1 MRNESPPDIDRQVRD
16 ALACRPETVA
26 RIAAGAMAGAARRSS
41 RRWTM
46 GLAATAATALIATA
60 VALWP
65 SRPEPAPVAHLSLSG
80 SFTDGVLVVPLPDGS
95 VSIAGDGSRDDRP
108 PDGCGIVLVEGDFK

>member
-16 ALACRPETVA
+16 AFACRPEAVR
-26 RIAAGAMAGAARRSS
+26 RIAAGAMADATPRRL
-41 RRWTM
+41 RPWVA
-46 GLAATAATALIATA
+46 GFAATATTVLIAA
-60 VALWP
+60 ALVFWP
-65 SRPEPAPVAHLSLSG
+65 SRRPPSAVEGFSLSG

-108 PDGCGIVLVEGDFK
+108 PDGCGIVLVEGDIK